1 MQGIGEE
8 GFKNIAAKAA
18 IDPNLL
24 QTAVSGGADP
34 LSYLST
40 VAKPEQ
46 ISSFASG
53 LSDVA
58 QTNLP
63 NTFGQNIKN
72 IGAGLPAVTDA
83 LMTPAGLGSI
93 AGVGLQ
99 TTRDA
104 TRRWQQSILDR
115 EEQRKKEEEELYS
128 MYPENIPYRGG
139 GSLYKNRYIKGNWG

>member
-1 MQGIGEE
+1 M
-8 GFKNIAAKAA
+8 
-18 IDPNLL
+18 DPS
-24 QTAVSGGADP
+24 A
-34 LSYLST
+34 YLST

-72 IGAGLPAVTDA
+72 IGAGLPAVKGM
-83 LMTPAGLGSI
+83 LMSPEGIGSI

-99 TTRDA
+99 AQRDM
-104 TRRWQQSILDR
+104 TRRWDQSILDR
-115 EEQRKKEEEELYS
+115 EEQRKKEEEEIYR
-128 MYPENIPYRGG
+128 MNPENIPYRGG
-139 GSLYKNRYIKGNWG
+139 GSLYKNRYINGNWG